1 MVRRELTGNINHN
14 LVIVLVNDALTKSLM
29 CDVLSNVEYNH
40 EVLIGFCNIIMEQA
54 SDSVNTW
61 LEKVFEYSVL
71 VFYVGPDL
79 CFYFTSHYLSDIY
92 IFLRF

>member
-40 EVLIGFCNIIMEQA
+40 VVLIGFCNIIMEQA
-54 SDSVNTW
+54 SGSVNTW
-61 LEKVFEYSVL
+61 FEKVL
-71 VFYVGPDL
+71 VFA
-79 CFYFTSHYLSDIY
+79 FISHHI
-92 IFLRF
+92 I